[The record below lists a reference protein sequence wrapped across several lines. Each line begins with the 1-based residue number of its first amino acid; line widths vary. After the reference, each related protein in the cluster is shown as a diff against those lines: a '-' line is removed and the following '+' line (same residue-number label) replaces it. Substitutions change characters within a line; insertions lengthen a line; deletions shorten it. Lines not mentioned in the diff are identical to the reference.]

1 MQDNPRPIFLQSS
14 FPIMVSVSQARY
26 ILLKLKAPGSLDCD
40 SKFSILVFPGTC
52 SLGPSKARYSISK
65 LETCG
70 EAESLEHPIHIL
82 ILLEIQRIF
91 DVL

>member
-40 SKFSILVFPGTC
+40 NKFSILVFPGTC

-65 LETCG
+65 LET
-70 EAESLEHPIHIL
+70 
-82 ILLEIQRIF
+82 RIF
-91 DVL
+91 DVLILTLRKENWRRPVGMFHL